1 MICDFGDVVVVPF
14 PFVDAQVVKHRPAL
28 VLSNRVFNASSG
40 QSVLAMITSANQSTW
55 PTDLEIADLEQA
67 GLKHY
72 SVVRWKLFTLV
83 NSTLLAV
90 IDKLSDA
97 DEGAVAQALVRNF
110 GNGAR

>member
-72 SVVRWKLFTLV
+72 SVVRWKIRGELSRAQVFTKPAYFV
-83 NSTLLAV
+83 KQV
-90 IDKLSDA
+90 
-97 DEGAVAQALVRNF
+97 
-110 GNGAR
+110 